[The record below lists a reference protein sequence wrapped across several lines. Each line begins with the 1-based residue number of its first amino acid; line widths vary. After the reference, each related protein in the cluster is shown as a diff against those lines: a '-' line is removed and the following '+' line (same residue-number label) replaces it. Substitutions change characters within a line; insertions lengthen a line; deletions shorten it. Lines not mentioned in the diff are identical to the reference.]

1 MTLIRGLSRFHA
13 RRRNPGRHPRGVVV
27 VAVGAI
33 ALALAGCSSGSG
45 SSGSSSASK
54 DASGSN
60 GSSNGTTTSVSV
72 PPYNASR
79 NARGDVTS
87 GHCTGNKTA
96 GYVFQGMVRNSATS
110 SRTYSIVVDFITR
123 PGDMVMATRIVKVGP
138 LAPHRSANWSTP
150 AAGQGHA
157 NLNCVI
163 RQALWS

>member
-1 MTLIRGLSRFHA
+1 MTLIRRSSRFHS
-13 RRRNPGRHPRGVVV
+13 RRLNPGRHCAGLVVG
-27 VAVGAI
+27 AVGAI

-60 GSSNGTTTSVSV
+60 GSSNGTATSVSV
-72 PPYNASR
+72 PTYNASH
-79 NARGDVTS
+79 NARADVTS

-96 GYVFQGMVRNSATS
+96 GYVLQGMVRNSATS
-110 SRTYSIVVDFITR
+110 SRTYSIVVDFITN
-123 PGDMVMATRIVKVGP
+123 PGDTVMATRIVKVGP
-138 LAPHRSANWSTP
+138 LAPRKSANWSTR
-150 AAGQGHA
+150 ASGHGHA

>member
-1 MTLIRGLSRFHA
+1 MVTTAALPFGIQTVTATYTPDFNYAPNSQTA
-13 RRRNPGRHPRGVVV
+13 TQVVK
-27 VAVGAI
+27 GF
-33 ALALAGCSSGSG
+33 
-45 SSGSSSASK
+45 
-54 DASGSN
+54 
-60 GSSNGTTTSVSV
+60 TSVSV

-96 GYVFQGMVRNSATS
+96 GYVLQGMVRNSATS
-110 SRTYSIVVDFITR
+110 SRTYSIAVDFITN
-123 PGDMVMATRIVKVGP
+123 PGDTVMATRIVNVGP
-138 LAPHRSANWSTP
+138 LVPNKSANWSTP

>member
-1 MTLIRGLSRFHA
+1 MTLIRRSSRFHS
-13 RRRNPGRHPRGVVV
+13 RRRNPGRHWRALAAG
-27 VAVGAI
+27 ALGAI

-45 SSGSSSASK
+45 SSGSTSASTG
-54 DASGSN
+54 ASGSN

-79 NARGDVTS
+79 NARGEVTS

-96 GYVFQGMVRNSATS
+96 GWVLRGVVLNSATS

-138 LAPHRSANWSTP
+138 LAPHKSANWSTP
-150 AAGQGHA
+150 AAGQGQ

>member
-1 MTLIRGLSRFHA
+1 MTLIRRSSRFHS
-13 RRRNPGRHPRGVVV
+13 RRLNPGRHWRGLVVG
-27 VAVGAI
+27 AVGAI

-45 SSGSSSASK
+45 SSGSSSASNG
-54 DASGSN
+54 ASGSN

-72 PPYNASR
+72 PTYNASR
-79 NARGDVTS
+79 NARGEVTS
-87 GHCTGNKTA
+87 GHCTGSKTA
-96 GYVFQGMVRNSATS
+96 GYVLQGTARNSATS
-110 SRTYSIVVDFITR
+110 SRTYSIVVDFITH

-138 LAPHRSANWSTP
+138 LAPHRSAKWSTP